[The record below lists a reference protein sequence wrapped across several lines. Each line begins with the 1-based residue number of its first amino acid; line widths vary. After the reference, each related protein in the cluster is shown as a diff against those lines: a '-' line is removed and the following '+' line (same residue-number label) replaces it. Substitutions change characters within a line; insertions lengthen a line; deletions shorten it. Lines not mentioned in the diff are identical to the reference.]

1 MKNQQPET
9 YTSPRCEVIAI
20 EMQGV
25 IAGSPKT
32 KAKEIPDNDF

>member
-9 YTSPRCEVIAI
+9 YTSPRCEVII
-20 EMQGV
+20 FEMEDI